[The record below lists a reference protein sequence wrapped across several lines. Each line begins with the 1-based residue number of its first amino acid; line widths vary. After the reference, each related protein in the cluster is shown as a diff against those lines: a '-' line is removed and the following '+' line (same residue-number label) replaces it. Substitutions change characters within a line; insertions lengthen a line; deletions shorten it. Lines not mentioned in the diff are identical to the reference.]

1 MQRKRMVRRAS
12 VAMAAAGGLLWA
24 GPVASAQGVT
34 AYAPTASTTYAGYSE
49 SYLNSYFTVSET
61 LVVPTL
67 VCTTKATDPIVVF
80 AETSGTGSANQPLAT
95 AAALEMGCIG
105 KQAVYQTALVADSS
119 ASNGNAVSAGDQI
132 TLSAEVTATTEH
144 ATVTDNTTQ
153 QSMSVQGTGYSPS
166 GLDSLVEPNSPTGIF
181 PKFSPIA
188 FTNVSWDNSPIPPRG
203 IQSYD
208 KVDSQNQVQMKV
220 TVPTQGRT
228 AFTVNFV
235 RNT

>member
-1 MQRKRMVRRAS
+1 
-12 VAMAAAGGLLWA
+12 
-24 GPVASAQGVT
+24 
-34 AYAPTASTTYAGYSE
+34 
-49 SYLNSYFTVSET
+49 
-61 LVVPTL
+61 
-67 VCTTKATDPIVVF
+67 
-80 AETSGTGSANQPLAT
+80 
-95 AAALEMGCIG
+95 
-105 KQAVYQTALVADSS
+105 
-119 ASNGNAVSAGDQI
+119 
-132 TLSAEVTATTEH
+132 
-144 ATVTDNTTQ
+144 
-153 QSMSVQGTGYSPS
+153 MSVQGTGYSPS

-228 AFTVNFV
+228 AFTVKFV